1 MFKFKSVAKYACAT
15 IFFTAA
21 SIMAAP
27 SLAEAGRPIAD
38 RASAGAE
45 NTNISVLTLDSTE
58 TSPNAAQQSAD
69 LFSESLN
76 NNVATTSLSDLVRQL
91 STTET
96 ADAEQECLA
105 GAVYFESKGE
115 PLEGQ
120 HAVAEV
126 VINRTKSGRFPTSLC
141 SVVYQRGQFSFVRG
155 NAMPSIQ
162 RSSTAWRQAVTIA
175 RIAMENRWKNVVPNA
190 LFFHARRLAPGWR
203 HDKIAAVGNHVFYR

>member
-1 MFKFKSVAKYACAT
+1 MFKFKSVAKYTCAT
-15 IFFTAA
+15 IFFAAA

-27 SLAEAGRPIAD
+27 SLAEAGRPMAD
-38 RASAGAE
+38 DASVEAA
-45 NTNISVLTLDSTE
+45 NADIHVLTLDSIG
-58 TSPNAAQQSAD
+58 NAQDQATKSAD
-69 LFSESLN
+69 IFSDSAN
-76 NNVATTSLSDLVRQL
+76 NNDAATSLSDLVRQL
-91 STTET
+91 STAET

-126 VINRTKSGRFPTSLC
+126 VINRAKSGRFPTSLC
-141 SVVYQRGQFSFVRG
+141 SVIYQRGQFSFVRG
-155 NAMPSIQ
+155 NAMPSIP

-175 RIAMENRWKNVVPNA
+175 RIAMENRWKSVVPNA
-190 LFFHARRLAPGWR
+190 LFFHARRVAPGWR